1 MSDYIFLFDM
11 DSTITRKEVLPEVSK
26 RIGKL
31 DEMRRLTEATM
42 RGEIPFRTSFLNRVK
57 ILSDISVSEV
67 NQVVSE
73 IPLNPYIADFIE
85 NKMSA
90 DRAEQ
95 LFGEDWVN
103 IIEQSTMAISD
114 RFEERMLIYKN
125 KFKRTEKGA
134 ITLGWK
140 FELLN
145 KNSGDLSGKMLLTEE
160 QVIDVYAGSNL
171 VDKRNAMV
179 SGQVIENSGIA
190 DYILM
195 DENVNSAQDVIDKMV
210 PIKEYV
216 KMHPDIYFA
225 CKALNYRTFA
235 GKWDGDRPLSVQV
248 YWNAEDNRLVPELV
262 YDQPLTVK
270 GNEVANRFLHYMKKL
285 NIKTTDDIDDDNAGT
300 DRII

>member
-1 MSDYIFLFDM
+1 
-11 DSTITRKEVLPEVSK
+11 
-26 RIGKL
+26 
-31 DEMRRLTEATM
+31 
-42 RGEIPFRTSFLNRVK
+42 
-57 ILSDISVSEV
+57 
-67 NQVVSE
+67 
-73 IPLNPYIADFIE
+73 
-85 NKMSA
+85 
-90 DRAEQ
+90 
-95 LFGEDWVN
+95 
-103 IIEQSTMAISD
+103 
-114 RFEERMLIYKN
+114 
-125 KFKRTEKGA
+125 
-134 ITLGWK
+134 
-140 FELLN
+140 
-145 KNSGDLSGKMLLTEE
+145 MLLTEE

-171 VDKRNAMV
+171 VDDKRNAMV

-248 YWNAEDNRLVPELV
+248 YWNAEDNKLVPELV

-270 GNEVANRFLHYMKKL
+270 GNEVANRLLHYMKKL